1 MLRALYDQ
9 SLDVEKIGHIEQVVR
24 NCGQLS

>member
-24 NCGQLS
+24 S